1 MEMLQLIYFC
11 DAAQTENFSKTAKKY
26 LVPPSNISQSI
37 KRLENELETPL
48 FERQA
53 NKIKL
58 NNSGL
63 LFYKNAKSALE
74 LLENAKKALKNIDA
88 SETIKINIH
97 INRRIA
103 MGAIES
109 FRKLH
114 PNISFITSHS
124 IDDFS
129 NDFDIVITD
138 KELDLPYLKQQAT
151 EERFL
156 LAYNK
161 NEFEFDGEIT
171 ASKLENSPF
180 ITMSRG
186 SSIYENT
193 YKLCNRLG
201 FSPNIVLQSEDPFYI
216 RKCVELGIGI
226 ALVPELSW
234 KGQFSKNIVLKNIGE
249 IKRKV
254 YLYKKYTM
262 NEYIEKFSDMLR
274 EKFSL

>member
-26 LVPPSNISQSI
+26 MVPPSNISQSI
-37 KRLENELETPL
+37 KRLEKELKTPL

-74 LLENAKKALKNIDA
+74 LLDGAKKALKNIDA
-88 SETIKINIH
+88 SETIKINTH

-103 MGAIES
+103 MEAIES

-161 NEFEFDGEIT
+161 NEFEFDGKIT
-171 ASKLENSPF
+171 ALKLENSPF

-193 YKLCNRLG
+193 YKLCNGLG

-234 KGQFSKNIVLKNIGE
+234 KGQFSENIALKNVGE
-249 IKRKV
+249 IKRRV
-254 YLYKKYTM
+254 YVYKKYTT
-262 NEYIEKFSDMLR
+262 NEYIEKFCDMLI